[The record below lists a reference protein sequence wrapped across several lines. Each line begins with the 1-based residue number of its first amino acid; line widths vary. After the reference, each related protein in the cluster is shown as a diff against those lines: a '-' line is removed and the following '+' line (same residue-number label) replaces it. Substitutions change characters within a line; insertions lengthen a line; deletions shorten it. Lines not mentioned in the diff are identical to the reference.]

1 MCVLSRVWLCNA
13 MNCILLGS
21 SVHGIFQAGIL
32 EWVDISFSR
41 ASSQPRDW
49 TCPSCIGRQILYHWN
64 TWETQHVRL
73 TLIRHGFD
81 PWFRKIPWNRKWQ
94 RVRKAEFS
102 VQGWGLCPFTVG
114 GMGSIPGQGTKILH
128 ATQLVK
134 KKKKKKKARFW
145 YVFLYK
151 SDVRHLATQN
161 VYGLR
166 FPTLLST
173 SGTEQD
179 PWDAFIKLLVSC
191 EYQRGYAPT
200 HKQWY

>member
-1 MCVLSRVWLCNA
+1 MLKRLFFLTCPPLFVLWTCVCAESFQSCLTLCNA

-94 RVRKAEFS
+94 RVRKAKFS

-128 ATQLVK
+128 VLSRSQFFCDLVDCNLLGSSVHGIFQ
-134 KKKKKKKARFW
+134 AR
-145 YVFLYK
+145 
-151 SDVRHLATQN
+151 
-161 VYGLR
+161 
-166 FPTLLST
+166 LL
-173 SGTEQD
+173 
-179 PWDAFIKLLVSC
+179 
-191 EYQRGYAPT
+191 
-200 HKQWY
+200 